1 MSAVAFAVALATF
14 ANLSPDAALSAAIAN
29 SPDVVAADARV
40 AENAGLLDEQRGT
53 LAPSLTSN
61 YTQVP
66 QGNPPGPNVIARVV
80 SVALE
85 ANVTQ
90 FISFG
95 ARVRQSALL
104 LVAANADA
112 ASARRVEKIRVIGLY
127 YDALAARETVA
138 TRQRSLALAR
148 ATLDAAQKRFAV
160 GDVARVD
167 VLRAEVGVARS
178 TADLETARGIDENAV
193 EALRIETGT
202 AADLSATTEAQPA
215 ATADAGVVTPHPSAS
230 AAASLA
236 LVARAEVGSALAA
249 QRAAEASRAIAAT
262 SGFPLLTV
270 SGGYTAGT
278 DSGVPIG
285 APSLSAAMNFPLG
298 GGERARVRTEDARL
312 AQARANVARVKRTV
326 TLEVGAAVRT
336 LDAAERSA
344 VATGEAAR
352 AAQTEL
358 DASELG
364 YRAGAVSSLDV
375 ETARESYVRAVL
387 DDLTARYTILK
398 DRRTL
403 EFESAQ

>member
-1 MSAVAFAVALATF
+1 MPKKSTV
-14 ANLSPDAALSAAIAN
+14 NDGS
-29 SPDVVAADARV
+29 
-40 AENAGLLDEQRGT
+40 
-53 LAPSLTSN
+53 
-61 YTQVP
+61 
-66 QGNPPGPNVIARVV
+66 GP
-80 SVALE
+80 
-85 ANVTQ
+85 
-90 FISFG
+90 
-95 ARVRQSALL
+95 
-104 LVAANADA
+104 
-112 ASARRVEKIRVIGLY
+112 
-127 YDALAARETVA
+127 
-138 TRQRSLALAR
+138 
-148 ATLDAAQKRFAV
+148 
-160 GDVARVD
+160 
-167 VLRAEVGVARS
+167 VGVARS

-193 EALRIETGT
+193 EALRVETGT
-202 AADLSATTEAQPA
+202 AADLGATTQAQPA
-215 ATADAGVVTPHPSAS
+215 AAADAPAAAHPEAS

-262 SGFPLLTV
+262 SGFPLVTV

-387 DDLTARYTILK
+387 DDLTARYAILK

-403 EFESAQ
+403 ELESAP